1 MSNELLPR
9 LERLERTVAR
19 QRVLM
24 LLLGGV
30 ALVGTLGAAL
40 APQLGERLVQARE
53 FALLDRAG
61 ALRAR
66 LALTPGEDPNPFLE
80 LLDAQGRS
88 FARLGAHPLLGSEP
102 ALILHH
108 AGGPAALELLGGDSG
123 PELALRGVEGQAS
136 VWLSA
141 ADPASPRISLHEES
155 GEGRVVLG
163 VTEGSGFVSVFREVE
178 DGQDLRVE
186 SSFHVPPRR

>member
-19 QRVLM
+19 QRVFL

-30 ALVGTLGAAL
+30 ALVGSLGAAL

-53 FALLDRAG
+53 FALVDRAG

-66 LALTPGEDPNPFLE
+66 LALTPGEEPHPFLE
-80 LLDAQGRS
+80 LLDAQGRP

-102 ALILHH
+102 ALVLHH
-108 AGGPAALELLGGDSG
+108 AGGPAALELLGGSAG
-123 PELALRGVEGQAS
+123 PELALRGLEGQAS
-136 VWLSA
+136 VWLSG
-141 ADPASPRISLHEES
+141 ADPANPRLSLHEES

-163 VTEGSGFVSVFREVE
+163 VAEGSGFVSVFREVE
-178 DGQDLRVE
+178 EGQGIRLE
-186 SSFHVPPRR
+186 SSFHVPPQR